1 MAAKCRREEGENGR
15 AGVGRGVRARCWKS
29 RRCGRNVGNAGHA
42 AGRPPGLMARVQR
55 QELLH
60 PPWGRARAAARHPP
74 PPPAEPCSQMP
85 RGAGQGWVSPGT
97 YSVPGVWPRCP
108 GCSPGFPGSCWPAA
122 CSPIPTALV
131 QNNQSQLR
139 FKYKIWAGGSGKSLV
154 SHGNS
159 QGTLSTHRDGDTEGP
174 SPFRSRLK
182 SWSRRISQSLL
193 FLMAFSKAS
202 RLEDA
207 LTRFS

>member
-1 MAAKCRREEGENGR
+1 M
-15 AGVGRGVRARCWKS
+15 GVPRDLLCARSLATLPW
-29 RRCGRNVGNAGHA
+29 
-42 AGRPPGLMARVQR
+42 
-55 QELLH
+55 LLS
-60 PPWGRARAAARHPP
+60 WL
-74 PPPAEPCSQMP
+74 S
-85 RGAGQGWVSPGT
+85 WVLLA
-97 YSVPGVWPRCP
+97 
-108 GCSPGFPGSCWPAA
+108 SCLFAD
-122 CSPIPTALV
+122 SNRSV
-131 QNNQSQLR
+131 QNNQTQLR
-139 FKYKIWAGGSGKSLV
+139 FKYRILAGGSGKSLL

-159 QGTLSTHRDGDTEGP
+159 QGTQSTHRDGDTEGP